1 MTSANK
7 QDKMA
12 LRRALMIVLILVVA
26 YPGRAEQAKRIYR
39 IGYLSLG
46 FRNQPRE
53 KTFEDALQSLGYVEG
68 QTIAIEWRYAQ
79 EQLERLPELASEL
92 VRLKMDVILTSGGYP
107 AVQAAKDVTSAIPI
121 VMVGVSDAVELGF
134 VKSLAHPGGNI
145 TGMSNFA
152 PELSGKL
159 VELTKEAIPK
169 AARVAVFIYGP
180 SPNWKLYFK
189 QMDGTAQSLRVQLLP
204 FQISGPDAIESS
216 FETANSKRADALI
229 IPGSAFLNLYRQRI
243 ITFATQNRLPTIAF
257 SARWAEDG
265 CPLSYGPNIAEFNRR
280 AAVFVDKIFKGAK
293 AADIPVERPT
303 KFELVINLKAAKQ
316 IGLPIPPNVL
326 GRADRVIR

>member
-1 MTSANK
+1 
-7 QDKMA
+7 MA

-68 QTIAIEWRYAQ
+68 QTITIEWRYAQ
-79 EQLERLPELASEL
+79 EQLDRLPELASEL
-92 VRLKMDVILTSGGYP
+92 VRLKVDVILTSGGYP
-107 AVQAAKDVTSAIPI
+107 AVQAAKNATSAIPI

-169 AARVAVFIYGP
+169 AARMAVFVYAS
-180 SPNWKLYFK
+180 SPNWELYFK
-189 QMDGTAQSLRVQLLP
+189 QMDGTAQALGVQLLA
-204 FQISGPDAIESS
+204 FQIREPDEIEGS
-216 FETANSKRADALI
+216 FEKAKNKRADALI
-229 IPGSAFLNLYRQRI
+229 IPASAFLNLYRHRI
-243 ITFATQNRLPTIAF
+243 VRLATQNLLPLIGFAAT
-257 SARWAEDG
+257 WAEEG
-265 CPLSYGPNIAEFNRR
+265 CFLAYGPSTAEFNRR
-280 AAVFVDKIFKGAK
+280 AAVFVDKILKGAK
-293 AADIPVERPT
+293 PADLPVEQPT
-303 KFELVINLKAAKQ
+303 KFELVINVKAAKQ
-316 IGLPIPPNVL
+316 IGLTIPPNVL
-326 GRADRVIR
+326 ARADRVIK